1 LNNAHS
7 RFWQILL
14 QKSFWGVERKFL
26 ELLMHFARGDVR
38 DHIAS
43 SKICGSCI
51 SPDIYSTR
59 WPIGCIAEPYRDLME
74 WQVVV
79 ELAGGIAEAIHRG
92 ERRKQ
97 AVLAFAESNC
107 NTDVD
112 LKRAAAVLA
121 DLRRLT
127 GRRYDEQRFAG
138 RALALLLTHWAA
150 VDALAFELIEKR
162 RVEGERV
169 EAIIAGAAPEN
180 NHRNC
185 ETVRR
190 RLLVVEYYGGVLST
204 YQP

>member
-127 GRRYDEQRFAG
+127 GRRYDEQRFAE
-138 RALALLLTHWAA
+138 RAPALAA
-150 VDALAFELIEKR
+150 DAL
-162 RVEGERV
+162 G
-169 EAIIAGAAPEN
+169 G
-180 NHRNC
+180 
-185 ETVRR
+185 RR
-190 RLLVVEYYGGVLST
+190 RTGVRADREAARRRRTCRSHHRGSGTGKQSPQL
-204 YQP
+204 